1 MKNLSWKKTLSLT
14 ASELKC
20 LHISKQIYGLQNI
33 FSILAFFTKS
43 NDYISTLGKVIS
55 QLEYYG
61 LTKSE

>member
-1 MKNLSWKKTLSLT
+1 MLTHFKT
-14 ASELKC
+14 
-20 LHISKQIYGLQNI
+20 NI
-33 FSILAFFTKS
+33 WTTEYFSILAFFTKS